1 MQFPWMTDVVRG
13 ALELLVTD
21 GNIFH
26 SREENTR
33 ARGHRFDTPP
43 IGNFGRQMLR
53 QKSKL
58 NGKVASP

>member
-26 SREENTR
+26 SS
-33 ARGHRFDTPP
+33 AQLHKAPS
-43 IGNFGRQMLR
+43 Q
-53 QKSKL
+53 
-58 NGKVASP
+58 